1 MAPPAAN
8 VSAEKEVYA
17 ERFNRLIDTYSKI
30 LFCSIENVRSE
41 QMHKVRASLRANNQ
55 GEMIVGKKTLQ
66 KKILSL
72 RAAADN
78 ASDMDKLLKEK
89 LVDENMLVGNLALI
103 FTNSDVND
111 IQKML
116 FSHRVQAPAKV
127 GAFSPVEVTIPAGNT
142 GLEPNATSFFQA
154 LNIATKIAKG
164 TVEIISDK
172 CVLKIGDKVDS
183 STSALLSKL
192 KISPFWYSAE
202 VAFFWERGLMFTA
215 EDLKVTDDLIEE
227 QFLAA
232 IGNLT
237 AVSLATGILT
247 EASFPHAILDGFKN
261 LLGASVAT
269 DFIFEEFDGKNLRQ
283 NVLDGKTSGAAAP
296 AAAGAAAPA
305 AKAAVVESEEDEDE
319 EMNLF

>member
-1 MAPPAAN
+1 MAPPQAN

-17 ERFNRLIDTYSKI
+17 ERFNRLIDTYSKV
-30 LFCSIENVRSE
+30 LFCTIENVRSE
-41 QMHKVRASLRANNQ
+41 QMHKIRASLRANNQ

-72 RAAADN
+72 RAAAEG
-78 ASDMDKLLKEK
+78 ASEMDKLLKEK
-89 LVDENMLVGNLALI
+89 LVDENLLVGNLALI
-103 FTNSDVND
+103 FTNSDIPE
-111 IQKML
+111 IQTML
-116 FSHRVQAPAKV
+116 FSHRIQAPAKV

-172 CVLKIGDKVDS
+172 CVLKVGDKVDS

-202 VAFFWERGLMFTA
+202 VSFFWERGLMFTA
-215 EDLKVTDDLIEE
+215 EDLKVTDTIMEE

-269 DFIFEEFDGKNLRQ
+269 EFVFEEFDGAALRTAIIE
-283 NVLDGKTSGAAAP
+283 GKTGGAAPAAAAAAP
-296 AAAGAAAPA
+296 AAG
-305 AKAAVVESEEDEDE
+305 KKAVVESETEEDDE

>member
-1 MAPPAAN
+1 MSVT
-8 VSAEKEVYA
+8 VSESKEAYA
-17 ERFNRLIDTYSKI
+17 ERFNRLVDTYSKV
-30 LFCSIENVRSE
+30 LFCNIENVRSA
-41 QMHKVRASLRANNQ
+41 QMHKIRASLR
-55 GEMIVGKKTLQ
+55 GHSEMIVGKKTLQ

-78 ASDMDKLLKEK
+78 ATDIDRLLKEK

-103 FTNSDVND
+103 FTNGD
-111 IQKML
+111 ISEIQTML
-116 FSHRVQAPAKV
+116 SSHRIQAPAKV
-127 GAFSPVEVTIPAGNT
+127 GAHSPVEVVIPAGNT
-142 GLEPNATSFFQA
+142 GLEPNSTSFFQA

-172 CVLKIGDKVDS
+172 KVLAIGDKVDS

-192 KISPFWYSAE
+192 KISPFWYAAE
-202 VAFFWERGLMFTA
+202 VEFFWERGLMFTA
-215 EDLKVTDDLIEE
+215 EDLKVTDAVIEE

-247 EASFPHAILDGFKN
+247 EASFPHAIMDGFKN

-269 DFIFEEFDGKNLRQ
+269 DFVFEEFDGKTLRQ
-283 NVLDGKTSGAAAP
+283 NIIDGKSAGGAAP
-296 AAAGAAAPA
+296 AAGGAAPAA
-305 AKAAVVESEEDEDE
+305 AKAAVVESSSDDE
-319 EMNLF
+319 EMDSLF